1 MDAFFLD
8 KRRDFSIC
16 ESGLFLPRYRSD
28 HSICCADAAITTIA
42 HRLPHFESLILRF
55 FSLGAGL
62 VSDVGGAIERA
73 FHVIILRGLAA
84 RSGGQLRLRRW
95 LYPDRL
101 RLGHARLDWSRRCFL
116 LFLAPE
122 DNAQSDEDQKD

>member
-1 MDAFFLD
+1 MEELRFDPTLAGLEGRCKKQVTCFL
-8 KRRDFSIC
+8 
-16 ESGLFLPRYRSD
+16 LLV
-28 HSICCADAAITTIA
+28 
-42 HRLPHFESLILRF
+42 LRF
-55 FSLGAGL
+55 FCLGAGL